1 MKKNLFFVVLFYLSF
16 FLVFTTCFMC
26 FYSCRSLPPE
36 GLPEEITGGPELSR
50 ELIGEGL
57 LNADELSD
65 FFCKNNSSA
74 NRKHIKKFAQ
84 IYIDEARAENINS
97 DVAFAQMCHETGFLN
112 FGNLV
117 VPEMH
122 NYCGL
127 GAMDSE
133 HRGEWF
139 ESEKI
144 GVRAHIQHL
153 QAYAT
158 TPDVT
163 LTKELVDPR
172 YSWPHK
178 AKLAHNVYDLAG
190 SWATDPDYG
199 KKLDRLLSQMQ
210 ECKER

>member
-1 MKKNLFFVVLFYLSF
+1 MKKNYFVIVLFYILF
-16 FLVFTTCFMC
+16 FLLFTACFLC

-36 GLPEEITGGPELSR
+36 QPQISR
-50 ELIGEGL
+50 ELTGQGL
-57 LNADELSD
+57 LTADELAE

-74 NRKHIKKFAQ
+74 DKKHMKAFAQ
-84 IYIDEARAENINS
+84 YYIDEARDENINS
-97 DVAFAQMCHETGFLN
+97 DVAFAQMCHETGYLT

-139 ESEKI
+139 ETEQI

-158 TPDVT
+158 TQDVS
-163 LTKELVDPR
+163 LKNELVDPR

-178 AKLAHNVYDLAG
+178 AKFARDIYALAG
-190 SWATDPDYG
+190 NWATDPDYG
-199 KKLDRLLSQMQ
+199 TKIDRILSQMQ
-210 ECKER
+210 EFRGK